1 MAFHTIWSVDLG
13 KSALKAVRLRR
24 DKNNVEI
31 LAVDKVDYPI
41 SQNGADSAEA
51 TKEALSIFRSRNEVR
66 DPLVVCHPGQ
76 GTFSRFIKV
85 PAFDDK
91 KVEEM
96 VQYEASQQIPFPL
109 DEVIWDYH
117 LVDREYLSGE
127 ERDVGLFAVRREAID
142 DFLMEFVE
150 EGLSVEMLPIGYLAL
165 FNYIKYD
172 LSPEEPSVVLDIGAT
187 HTDLILI
194 EGERF
199 WVRPLPHS
207 GQEMTRA
214 IMERFKLKYSEAE
227 KLKTAAAKAPKQAT
241 KIFQAVIQPKLKEL
255 VQEVQRSIGFY
266 RSQSGAVDF
275 TRVYLVG
282 NGARIIGIKKY
293 LQDQLG
299 MPVHRVQSI
308 HHLRISRDVNVKL
321 LQVQLPSFGT
331 ALGAGI
337 QALGVGACDVDL
349 VPREEKAKKA
359 AERKKKHVYFAALVL
374 LGFILLSSAIINSR
388 VGEAERNLQ
397 QARALPRTLILKS
410 EGGAKALQ
418 VAIDDPVREAKR
430 TVLER
435 IGELRQVG
443 LLGVRALDDVLQKI
457 PTAEV
462 VDERVPVDD
471 PDGESR
477 AQDAG
482 FAALDRKLWIPYLS
496 IELVEWPEDK
506 KDPKTGRVASRGRR
520 AKKGEEKEEKVPA
533 YKHYV
538 YAVVK
543 QGDTEAQAIKDLQ
556 AKLQDPLTRKLEISP
571 FTVLKQVELGDGTP
585 DLPSLFHDPERDA
598 AGGSVEQEGRPFFGA
613 GMTWFVIPR
622 GPENFG
628 KKDGEDADAD
638 EVSSLDEDLGF

>member
-31 LAVDKVDYPI
+31 LAVDKVDYPV
-41 SQNGADSAEA
+41 SQNGTDAGDA

-91 KVEEM
+91 KVQDM

-117 LVDREYLSGE
+117 MVDREYLSGE

-142 DFLMEFVE
+142 DFLLEFVE
-150 EGLSVEMLPIGYLAL
+150 EGFSVEMLPIGYLAL

-172 LSPEEPSVVLDIGAT
+172 LSPTEPSVVLDIGAT

-214 IMERFKLKYSEAE
+214 IMDRFKLKYGEAE
-227 KLKTAAAKAPKQAT
+227 KLKTAAAKAPAQAT

-266 RSQSGAVDF
+266 RSQSGSVDF
-275 TRVYLVG
+275 TRLYLVG

-293 LQDQLG
+293 LQDQLS

-308 HHLRISRDVNVKL
+308 HHLRINRDVNVKL
-321 LQVQLPSFGT
+321 LQLQLPSFGT

-359 AERKKKHVYFAALVL
+359 AERKKKHVYFAALL
-374 LGFILLSSAIINSR
+374 LLAFVMLSSAIIRSR
-388 VGEAERNLQ
+388 VSEADRNLS
-397 QARALPRTLILKS
+397 QATSLPKQLILRP
-410 EGGAKALQ
+410 EAAAKGLLEE
-418 VAIDDPVREAKR
+418 IDDPKREAR
-430 TVLER
+430 RALIQR
-435 IGELRQVG
+435 IGETRQAG
-443 LLGVRALDDVLQKI
+443 LEGIRALDDVLQKI
-457 PTAEV
+457 PNAEV

-471 PDGESR
+471 PEGEAR
-477 AQDAG
+477 ARDAG
-482 FAALDRKLWIPYLS
+482 FAALERKLWIPFLS
-496 IELVEWPEDK
+496 LELVQWPEEEVRE
-506 KDPKTGRVASRGRR
+506 GSSRSRR
-520 AKKGEEKEEKVPA
+520 RSREEAEAAKKNQVPA

-538 YAVVK
+538 YAMVQQV
-543 QGDTEAQAIKDLQ
+543 GTETQAIKDLRS
-556 AKLQDPLTRKLEISP
+556 KLQEPLTTKLELSP
-571 FTVLKQVELGDGTP
+571 FTVVNTVEIGKGTSEIP
-585 DLPSLFHDPERDA
+585 CLYHEPERPPT
-598 AGGSVEQEGRPFFGA
+598 SVEQEGRPFFGA
-613 GMTWFVIPR
+613 SLKWYVVPR
-622 GPENFG
+622 APENFG
-628 KKDGEDADAD
+628 KEDGE
-638 EVSSLDEDLGF
+638 EGEGGEEGEEDLGI